1 MKLSEGNKGRENT
14 VTTTCK
20 EPLVINRES
29 EGRTWCSVVM
39 VIGKR
44 ALFQAQ
50 RHRGTEAQMHRG
62 PEAQRHRGTE
72 AQRHTPAE

>member
-1 MKLSEGNKGRENT
+1 MVLGGDGNWE
-14 VTTTCK
+14 
-20 EPLVINRES
+20 
-29 EGRTWCSVVM
+29 
-39 VIGKR
+39 R